1 MTKWTKA
8 VPDNELDTAFFN
20 NYFIS
25 LTEKEC
31 HVLKFKI
38 LQFCHVLRKNPY
50 KAMRPGTRT
59 TVIQSYGDGSILDDI
74 P

>member
-38 LQFCHVLRKNPY
+38 LQFCHVLSDLCELVSDIHER
-50 KAMRPGTRT
+50 RT
-59 TVIQSYGDGSILDDI
+59 AYRCESFR
-74 P
+74 

>member
-31 HVLKFKI
+31 NVLKFKI
-38 LQFCHVLRKNPY
+38 LQFCHVLSKHPVKY
-50 KAMRPGTRT
+50 KVGA
-59 TVIQSYGDGSILDDI
+59 VYGDVCDA
-74 P
+74 

>member
-38 LQFCHVLRKNPY
+38 LQFCHVLRKNQ
-50 KAMRPGTRT
+50 
-59 TVIQSYGDGSILDDI
+59 VSLSV
-74 P
+74 